1 MSDLNVGRISTTQG
15 VSFAGFTDGNYPT
28 LTSSDAGF
36 MIFDNT
42 NQKLVLCNGT
52 EWQFVANQK
61 PTLDGTSAD
70 KANGSA
76 LAILVDIIA
85 AGGSM
90 DDVRALE
97 GPLWLKPAV
106 FANTNASQSPF
117 RVWCDM
123 TTQGGGWTLS
133 IKYDREQATNARYSL
148 ERNGGREY
156 FNHLGLSTLEPNGEL
171 YETLNIRDLI
181 RGAAF
186 IGDGTYGGKWM
197 MHACTEQISGT
208 NRASYTGSDFN
219 TTGVA
224 SSVVNV
230 AGTQTLSFSPIFSRI
245 HKNIETDPD
254 RLWDTEGSAVT
265 NSSDP
270 NSSVAQDYQNAGDIA
285 QYGGG
290 VFYRLGEDATSPS
303 TQFIDTN
310 SSQTDS
316 TSDNGARVLRQDE
329 ADGNYM
335 FSVASREGGVY
346 CSGTNQTGSLAGHN
360 SPKFQWGFYSK
371 DGTQQTYGH
380 GNHTMGT
387 HCNNSPSLTT
397 ASRRPRNRMNYMF
410 FR

>member
-28 LTSSDAGF
+28 LTTADAGF
-36 MIFDNT
+36 MIYDNT
-42 NQKLVLCNGT
+42 NEKLVLWNGT
-52 EWQFVANQK
+52 DWQFVANTK
-61 PTLDGTSAD
+61 PTLDGTSVD

-106 FANTNASQSPF
+106 FANTNPSQTPF
-117 RVWCDM
+117 QVWCDM

-133 IKYDREQATNARYSL
+133 IKYDRDLATSSVYSL

-156 FNHLGLSTLEPNGEL
+156 YNHLGLQTLDPNGNI
-171 YETLNIRDLI
+171 YETLNIRDFI

-186 IGDGTYGGKWM
+186 IGNGQFGGKWM
-197 MHACTEQISGT
+197 MHACTEQISNA
-208 NRASYTGSDFN
+208 NRASYTGTDFN

-254 RLWDTEGSAVT
+254 RLWDTLGSAVT
-265 NSSDP
+265 NSSGA
-270 NSSVAQDYQNAGDIA
+270 NSSVGQDYQSSADIA

-290 VFYRLGEDATSPS
+290 VFYRLGEDATQPS

-316 TSDNGARVLRQDE
+316 TSDNGARVLRQNE

-346 CSGTNQTGSLAGHN
+346 CSGTNQTGTLSGHN
-360 SPKFQWGFYSK
+360 SPKFQWGFYSQ

-380 GNHTMGT
+380 GSHTMGT
-387 HCNNSPSLTT
+387 HCNSTLSTT
-397 ASRRPRNRMNYMF
+397 TYRPRNRMNYMF